1 MGNVNTTNAAY
12 QHWEDIYLSNVSM
25 KHWPFI
31 PDFLDELRPAHQ
43 QRQTSE
49 HYVSVEPNVPEQ
61 INQQRITFGG
71 KQAELSIY

>member
-1 MGNVNTTNAAY
+1 
-12 QHWEDIYLSNVSM
+12 M

-71 KQAELSIY
+71 KQAELSVY